1 MTTLYL
7 IRHAEAEGNLY
18 RRIHGQYNSLITD
31 NGYRQIRALRER
43 FANVAIDAVYSSD
56 LFRTM
61 TTARAI
67 YVPKG
72 LPLQTR
78 ADLRELYM
86 GEWEDRTWAG
96 IDRVDKEMM
105 RLFSVASPD
114 FRAPGGES
122 FPEVRQRGTAAILDI
137 AAKHPNQAVA
147 VFAHGTFI
155 RNTVAE
161 FLGIGP
167 ADMKKMGHSDN
178 TAVTLLE
185 VENGKVK
192 VVYMDDNS
200 HLTPEISTLARQH
213 WWNKTD
219 KKHDVNLWF
228 APFDL
233 SKEADQVFY
242 RTCREEAWQNLYGRL
257 DRYDGEGFLEEAYHN
272 WLADPRSLSMA
283 MAGSHPAGILQLDL
297 NRGAQGKKGYV
308 SFLYL
313 TPEQRRNGVGVQLI
327 GKSISIYR
335 PMGRDRLQLACSEV
349 NRPALAFYEKYGFHQ
364 TGVLPGAYGTLYEL
378 EKYIGYEDQ
387 GELD

>member
-31 NGYRQIRALRER
+31 NGYRQIQALRER
-43 FANVAIDAVYSSD
+43 FADIPIDAVYSSD

-72 LPLQTR
+72 LPLHTR
-78 ADLRELYM
+78 ADLRELSM
-86 GEWEDRTWAG
+86 GEWEDRSWAG
-96 IDRVDKEMM
+96 VDRQDHAMM
-105 RLFSVASPD
+105 QLFSLTSPD

-122 FPEVRQRGTAAILDI
+122 FPEVRRRGAAAILDI
-137 AAKHPNQAVA
+137 AAKHPNQTVA

-167 ADMKKMGHSDN
+167 DGMKKMGHSDN

-185 VENGKVK
+185 IEDGTVK

-200 HLTPEISTLARQH
+200 HLTPEISTLAQQH
-213 WWNKTD
+213 WWKTGD
-219 KKHDVNLWF
+219 RLQDVNLWF
-228 APFDL
+228 APFDP
-233 SKEADQVFY
+233 DQEEHRQFY
-242 RTCREEAWQNLYGRL
+242 LQCRQEAWQTLYGSL
-257 DRYDGEGFLEEAYHN
+257 DRCDGEGFLADACQGCQ
-272 WLADPRSLSMA
+272 ADPQSVTIP
-283 MAGSHPAGILQLDL
+283 MAGRQRAGILQLDPR
-297 NRGAQGKKGYV
+297 RGEGEKKGYV

-313 TPEQRRNGVGVQLI
+313 TPEQRHKGVGVQLI
-327 GKSISIYR
+327 GKSVSVYR
-335 PMGRDRLQLACSEV
+335 PRGRERLQLTCSEA
-349 NRPALAFYEKYGFHQ
+349 NKPALSFYEKYGFHR
-364 TGVLPGAYGTLYEL
+364 TGITSGAYGALYEM
-378 EKYIGYEDQ
+378 EKYIGYEPQ
-387 GELD
+387 GELL

>member
-43 FANVAIDAVYSSD
+43 FADVPIDAVYSSD

-78 ADLRELYM
+78 SDLRELNM
-86 GEWEDRTWAG
+86 GEWEDRSWAG
-96 IDRVDKEMM
+96 IDRANKEMM
-105 RLFSVASPD
+105 GLFSATSPD

-122 FPEVRQRGTAAILDI
+122 FPEVRRRGTAALLDI
-137 AAKHPNQAVA
+137 AAKHPNGTVA

-167 ADMKKMGHSDN
+167 ENMKKMGHSDN
-178 TAVTLLE
+178 TAVSLLE
-185 VENGKVK
+185 IENGKVH

-213 WWNKTD
+213 WWNKAD
-219 KKHDVNLWF
+219 KKLDVNLWF

-233 SKEADQVFY
+233 SQEENRAFY
-242 RTCREEAWQNLYGRL
+242 RACREDAWKNLYGRL
-257 DRYDGEGFLEEAYHN
+257 DRYDGEGFLSEAYHHWQAN
-272 WLADPRSLSMA
+272 PQSLAMA
-283 MAGSHPAGILQLDL
+283 MAGSHPSGLLQLDL
-297 NRGAQGKKGYV
+297 DRGAQEKKGYI

-313 TPEQRRNGVGVQLI
+313 SPAQRRNGVGVQLI
-327 GKSISIYR
+327 GKSISVYR
-335 PMGRDRLQLACSEV
+335 PLGRDWLQLSCSEA
-349 NRPALAFYEKYGFHQ
+349 NKPALAFYEKYGFRKNSSA
-364 TGVLPGAYGTLYEL
+364 PGAYGTLYEM
-378 EKYIGYEDQ
+378 EKYIGYENQ

>member
-31 NGYRQIRALRER
+31 NGYRQIRALQER
-43 FANVAIDAVYSSD
+43 FADVPIDAVYSSD

-78 ADLRELYM
+78 SDLRELNM
-86 GEWEDRTWAG
+86 GEWEDRSWAG
-96 IDRVDKEMM
+96 IDRANKEMM
-105 RLFSVASPD
+105 SLFSATSPD

-122 FPEVRQRGTAAILDI
+122 FPEVRRRGTAALLDI
-137 AAKHPNQAVA
+137 AAKHPNGTVA

-167 ADMKKMGHSDN
+167 ENMKKMGHSDN
-178 TAVTLLE
+178 TAVSLLE
-185 VENGKVK
+185 IENGKVH

-213 WWNKTD
+213 WWNKAD
-219 KKHDVNLWF
+219 KKLDVNLWF

-233 SKEADQVFY
+233 SQEENRAFY
-242 RTCREEAWQNLYGRL
+242 RACREDAWKNLYGRL
-257 DRYDGEGFLEEAYHN
+257 DRYDGEGFLSEAYHHWQAN
-272 WLADPRSLSMA
+272 PQSLAMA
-283 MAGSHPAGILQLDL
+283 MAGSHPSGVLQLDL
-297 NRGAQGKKGYV
+297 DRGAREKKGYI

-313 TPEQRRNGVGVQLI
+313 SPEQRRNGVGVQLI
-327 GKSISIYR
+327 GKSISVYR
-335 PMGRDRLQLACSEV
+335 PLGRDWLQLSCSEA
-349 NRPALAFYEKYGFHQ
+349 NKPALAFYEKYGFRKSSSA
-364 TGVLPGAYGTLYEL
+364 PGAYGTLYEM